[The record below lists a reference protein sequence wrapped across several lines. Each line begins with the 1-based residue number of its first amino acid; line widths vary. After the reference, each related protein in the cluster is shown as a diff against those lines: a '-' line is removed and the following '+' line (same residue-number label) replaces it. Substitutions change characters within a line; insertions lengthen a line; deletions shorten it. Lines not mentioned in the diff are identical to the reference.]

1 MEKLETIRVEGG
13 DWAHMRVDAGDHVR
27 ITALEGPQVADLWA
41 FDADDNSIF
50 LSAEHTRSTLQKLM
64 PAVGDAL
71 YSNRRH
77 AMLTVIEDTSPGIHD
92 FLMSAC
98 DPRRY
103 EILGHEGYHKSCA
116 ENLCKAMD
124 DAGAIAHELPSPFN
138 TFQNVDIGADGSI
151 TIVSP
156 KVEAGQYVEMRA
168 ENDLLLV
175 ISACPMDIA
184 DTNGPDGK
192 TRPILLE
199 RLHSNGHA

>member
-1 MEKLETIRVEGG
+1 MDVKQALRIEGG
-13 DWAHMRVDAGDHVR
+13 DWGQMNIAKGQHIR

-41 FDADDNSIF
+41 FDAQDTNTF
-50 LSAEHTRSTLQKLM
+50 LSAEHTRSTLEKLM

-77 AMLTVIEDTSPGIHD
+77 AMLTVIEDTSPGTHD

-124 DAGAIAHELPSPFN
+124 AAGATAHELPSPFN
-138 TFQNVDIGADGSI
+138 TFQNVE
-151 TIVSP
+151 V
-156 KVEAGQYVEMRA
+156 RA
-168 ENDLLLV
+168 EQDKADLARMYG
-175 ISACPMDIA
+175 I
-184 DTNGPDGK
+184 K
-192 TRPILLE
+192 TSLIK
-199 RLHSNGHA
+199 A

>member
-1 MEKLETIRVEGG
+1 MNVKEQIKIGGG
-13 DWAHMRVDAGDHVR
+13 DYAYMKINAGEHIR

-41 FDADDNSIF
+41 FDASDTNIF
-50 LSAEHTRSTLQKLM
+50 LSAEHTRSTLEKLT
-64 PAVGDAL
+64 PSVGDAL

-77 AMLTVIEDTSPGIHD
+77 AMLTVMDDTSPGTHD

-103 EILGHEGYHKSCA
+103 ELLGHEGYHKSCA

-124 DAGAIAHELPSPFN
+124 DAGATAHELPSPFN
-138 TFQNVDIGADGSI
+138 TFQNVKVRNDKSI
-151 TIVSP
+151 AIIPP
-156 KVEAGQYVEMRA
+156 KVKAGQYIEMRA
-168 ENDLLLV
+168 ESDLLII

-192 TRPILLE
+192 TRPIQLQKF
-199 RLHSNGHA
+199 SQ

>member
-1 MEKLETIRVEGG
+1 MDVKKQMRVEGG
-13 DWAHMRVDAGDHVR
+13 DWAQFEIMAGEHLR
-27 ITALEGPQVADLWA
+27 ITAIEGPQVADLWA
-41 FDADDNSIF
+41 FDTNDTSIF

-64 PAVGDAL
+64 PAVGDGL

-77 AMLTVIEDTSPGIHD
+77 AMLTVIEDTSPGTHD

-116 ENLCKAMD
+116 ENLCHAMD
-124 DAGAIAHELPSPFN
+124 EAGRIVHELPSPFN
-138 TFQNVDIGADGSI
+138 TFQNVEIAGDGGI
-151 TIVSP
+151 EIVPP
-156 KVEAGQYVEMRA
+156 KVEAGQYIEMKA
-168 ENDLLLV
+168 EQDLLIV

-192 TRPILLE
+192 TRPVLVEHL
-199 RLHSNGHA
+199 G

>member
-1 MEKLETIRVEGG
+1 MQAKETIRIEGG
-13 DWAHMRVDAGDHVR
+13 DYGHMRVAAGERVR
-27 ITALEGPQVADLWA
+27 ITAVEGPQVADLWA
-41 FDADDNSIF
+41 FDARDTNIF
-50 LSAEHTRSTLQKLM
+50 LSAEHTRSTLEKLS

-71 YSNRRH
+71 YSNRRQ
-77 AMLTVIEDTSPGIHD
+77 AMLRVVEDTSPGTHD

-103 EILGHEGYHKSCA
+103 ELLGHEGYHKSCA

-124 DAGAIAHELPSPFN
+124 EAGATAHELPSPFN
-138 TFQNVDIGADGSI
+138 TFQNVAIRADK
-151 TIVSP
+151 TIAIIPPEV
-156 KVEAGQYVEMRA
+156 KAGQYVEMRA
-168 ENDLLLV
+168 EQDLLII

-199 RLHSNGHA
+199 RL

>member
-1 MEKLETIRVEGG
+1 MDVKQEIRIEGG
-13 DWAHMRVDAGDHVR
+13 DWGHIKIAKGEHIR

-41 FDADDNSIF
+41 FDANDTNIF
-50 LSAEHTRSTLQKLM
+50 LSAEHTRSTLEKLM

-71 YSNRRH
+71 YSNRRE
-77 AMLTVIEDTSPGIHD
+77 AMLSVVKDTSPGTHD

-103 EILGHEGYHKSCA
+103 ELLGHDGYHKSCA

-124 DAGAIAHELPSPFN
+124 DAGVTAHELPSPFN
-138 TFQNVDIGADGSI
+138 TFQNVTVSADKNI
-151 TIVSP
+151 AIIPP
-156 KVEAGQYVEMRA
+156 KVEAGQYIEMRA
-168 ENDLLLV
+168 ESNLLIV

-192 TRPILLE
+192 TRPILIE
-199 RLHSNGHA
+199 RLS